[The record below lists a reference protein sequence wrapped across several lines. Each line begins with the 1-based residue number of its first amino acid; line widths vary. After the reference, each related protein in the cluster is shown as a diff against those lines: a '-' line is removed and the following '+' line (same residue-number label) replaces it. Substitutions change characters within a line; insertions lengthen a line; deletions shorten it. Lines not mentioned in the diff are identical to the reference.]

1 MHTSSGV
8 AFITDGNELVVLSG
22 GEFAMPE
29 TSGNARDL
37 FGYHNWWEGRSW
49 DLVSRGQRCC

>member
-8 AFITDGNELVVLSG
+8 FITDGHKLVVLSG
-22 GEFAMPE
+22 GESAMPE

-37 FGYHNWWEGRSW
+37 FGYHNWWEGHSR
-49 DLVSRGQRCC
+49 DLVSRDQRCY